1 MTDYSKMND
10 RDIDRLVLKV
20 IYGVHTDDK
29 DIQGCW
35 SRGGFKYTTNPTDAM
50 PIIIENKISIVST
63 DSSWI
68 ALPDNAV
75 IDGITGDATE
85 MIYADDSCVIHA
97 NPLRAAMIVFLQMQE
112 NNHD

>member
-1 MTDYSKMND
+1 MTNYSKMND

-20 IYGVHTDDK
+20 IYGVHAYDK

-50 PIIIENKISIVST
+50 PIIIENRIGIIPAPEKGLWKAAHRKIGNDST
-63 DSSWI
+63 PYHMTQD
-68 ALPDNAV
+68 
-75 IDGITGDATE
+75 E
-85 MIYADDSCVIHA
+85 

>member
-1 MTDYSKMND
+1 MIDYSKMND

-20 IYGVHTDDK
+20 IYGVHAYDK

-50 PIIIENKISIVST
+50 PIIIENKISIAFDT
-63 DSSWI
+63 NENEWL
-68 ALPDNAV
+68 AW
-75 IDGITGDATE
+75 GDFE
-85 MIYADDSCVIHA
+85 FDQCGWDMINEPTIYCSHA

>member
-20 IYGVHTDDK
+20 IYGVHADDK

-50 PIIIENKISIVST
+50 PIIDDNEIALLPST
-63 DSSWI
+63 DFGWVAISGLMLNGCSSY
-68 ALPDNAV
+68 
-75 IDGITGDATE
+75 IDQRL
-85 MIYADDSCVIHA
+85 DSCFQHSNT

>member
-1 MTDYSKMND
+1 MTDYSVLS
-10 RDIDRLVLKV
+10 DISINAMVSRKLYGELSHDHRLELVNQVVDYCNKP
-20 IYGVHTDDK
+20 D
-29 DIQGCW
+29 
-35 SRGGFKYTTNPTDAM
+35 DAM

-68 ALPDNAV
+68 ALPDNAA
-75 IDGITGDATE
+75 IDEITGDATE

-97 NPLRAAMIVFLQMQE
+97 NPFRAAMIVFLQMQE

>member
-20 IYGVHTDDK
+20 IYGVHADDK

-50 PIIIENKISIVST
+50 SIIIENKISIAFDT
-63 DSSWI
+63 NENEWL
-68 ALPDNAV
+68 AW
-75 IDGITGDATE
+75 GDFE
-85 MIYADDSCVIHA
+85 FDQCGWDMINEPTIYYSHA